1 MEQSRKHLK
10 ISSIVVLIFTFSTI
24 LGLIAGLIDLN
35 DATIPDGAPDNIL
48 TITKT
53 ILMVISGI
61 LLLPQ
66 IYMGFKGII
75 VANNPN
81 SSRFHIVLGTI
92 VFIFTLI
99 SLVSPAI
106 ALIEGSSKES
116 IRTLL
121 ALAVEASVYFDYIMA
136 ARAVANEY

>member
-10 ISSIVVLIFTFSTI
+10 ISSIVVLVFTLAKI
-24 LGLIAGLIDLN
+24 IGLIASLMELN
-35 DATIPDGAPDNIL
+35 NASIPDGAPDNIL

-53 ILMVISGI
+53 ILMVVSGI

-66 IYMGFKGII
+66 IYIGLKGLRI
-75 VANNPN
+75 ANNPN
-81 SSRFHIVLGTI
+81 SSKFHIVVATI
-92 VFIFTLI
+92 VFIFTLL

-106 ALIEGSSKES
+106 ALIEGSSNES

-121 ALAVEASVYFDYIMA
+121 GIAVEASVYFDYIMA